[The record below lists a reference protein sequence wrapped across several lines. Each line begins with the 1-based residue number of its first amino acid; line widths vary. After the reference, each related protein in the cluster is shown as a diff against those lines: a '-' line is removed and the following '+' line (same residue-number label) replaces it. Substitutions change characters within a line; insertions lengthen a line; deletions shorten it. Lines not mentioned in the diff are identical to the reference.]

1 MQRKQANSNERKTN
15 VNTDNSLVPING
27 GNQSLT
33 TPGQPGFGIE
43 GLEGLGQRDII
54 LPRWSIVQPTSQRE
68 GAEQHPGEF
77 FRNIDGE
84 FRPSLSVVI
93 LQVTPSRLL
102 WSGDRSDTRP
112 ECASRD
118 GVTGSVYGPCN
129 ACDFNWLVNPALR
142 DNPQAKACSAGYTL
156 LLVDDVAEGTM
167 ALFGAMGTSVK
178 PAKILVTQFVQRK
191 RSPFSA
197 VVEFSTEL
205 QKNER
210 GKYYVLKPRIGR
222 WLSPEEAAQYRERW
236 LEVKGVVVRGIDEE
250 EPGDVPAGDEPL
262 PF

>member
-1 MQRKQANSNERKTN
+1 MNAEN
-15 VNTDNSLVPING
+15 NSLVPTNAG
-27 GNQSLT
+27 SQALT
-33 TPGQPGFGIE
+33 QPGQPGFGIE

-77 FRNIDGE
+77 WRNIDGK
-84 FRPSLSVVI
+84 FVPSIQAVI
-93 LQVTPSRLL
+93 LQVTPTRLL

-118 GVTGSVYGPCN
+118 GVTGSVYGACN
-129 ACDFNWLVNPALR
+129 ACNFNWLVNPALR
-142 DNPQAKACSAGYTL
+142 ENPQAKACSAGYTL
-156 LLVDDVAEGTM
+156 LLIDDLAEGTM

-191 RSPFSA
+191 RPPFSA
-197 VVEFSTEL
+197 VIEFATEL

-210 GKYYVLKPRIGR
+210 GKYYVLKPRIER
-222 WLSPEEAAQYRERW
+222 WLSPDETAEYRGRW
-236 LEVKGVVVRGIDEE
+236 QEIKGVVVREIDEDE
-250 EPGDVPAGDEPL
+250 QAVESDEPL